1 MFWNQKFWL
10 LVSYLPRCTDV
21 GIVWNNRGVDAAFN
35 GAVLAAKKLEKK
47 GALGLPTI
55 KFT

>member
-47 GALGLPTI
+47 GALGLPNI